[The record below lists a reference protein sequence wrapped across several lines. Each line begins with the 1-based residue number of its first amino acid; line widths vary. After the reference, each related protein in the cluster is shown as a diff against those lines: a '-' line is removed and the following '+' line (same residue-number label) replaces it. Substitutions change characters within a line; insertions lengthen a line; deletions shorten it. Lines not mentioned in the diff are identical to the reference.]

1 MRRLPPQVA
10 VGPPRGQQQRH
21 EQQRVGV
28 VGDEQLFRVRQ
39 PIGAQPVEELG
50 VLGREQREQRERQL
64 ALSQPQPVPEQEPAE
79 EGRASGLASPTQT
92 LACRARACLLS
103 HTAPLEP
110 VSADPACSVRALP
123 PPPHFPWSETPARH
137 VACTRHAACES
148 AARRNEM
155 GGEGKGWLPR
165 KPSNGRRPS
174 EHKHAAVSFF
184 PAAPLAQLCNPDHG
198 GRGVSLAAGARP
210 GHGNSEGRTALGLW
224 TSRVTRNRCT
234 RWSPCSMPGRSRRP
248 TSRSS
253 CVSPMPSPVSPRR
266 PPPCRSSPSAPP
278 CPPSHCSPTRPPTH
292 PPGVQ
297 PLAIAM
303 ASHSSF
309 P

>member
-123 PPPHFPWSETPARH
+123 PPLISLGRRRRRGTLHAPGTPPAR
-137 VACTRHAACES
+137 ALRAGMKWAG
-148 AARRNEM
+148 R
-155 GGEGKGWLPR
+155 GKDGCPE
-165 KPSNGRRPS
+165 NQAT
-174 EHKHAAVSFF
+174 AAV
-184 PAAPLAQLCNPDHG
+184 PQN
-198 GRGVSLAAGARP
+198 
-210 GHGNSEGRTALGLW
+210 
-224 TSRVTRNRCT
+224 TSTL
-234 RWSPCSMPGRSRRP
+234 P
-248 TSRSS
+248 
-253 CVSPMPSPVSPRR
+253 
-266 PPPCRSSPSAPP
+266 
-278 CPPSHCSPTRPPTH
+278 
-292 PPGVQ
+292 
-297 PLAIAM
+297 
-303 ASHSSF
+303 
-309 P
+309 